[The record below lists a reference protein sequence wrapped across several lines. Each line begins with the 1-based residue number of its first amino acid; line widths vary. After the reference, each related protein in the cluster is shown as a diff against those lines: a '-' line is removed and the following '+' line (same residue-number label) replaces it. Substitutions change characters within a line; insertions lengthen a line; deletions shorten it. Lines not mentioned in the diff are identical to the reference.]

1 MAGQSTAG
9 STWPANPL
17 PNLGKLAHASP
28 FRWEESQ
35 AYGTSVTRRDG
46 AQAATARDDARSRAD
61 ERREVANLGP
71 SHDHPRYSV
80 IAGGTEEKRER
91 ET

>member
-1 MAGQSTAG
+1 M
-9 STWPANPL
+9 
-17 PNLGKLAHASP
+17 
-28 FRWEESQ
+28 
-35 AYGTSVTRRDG
+35 TRRDG